1 MEKLLFLCISLVL
14 FTGKGI
20 AQNVNMQLS
29 KEELRQEMALKAP
42 HLYKK
47 YKTGKTMSYIG
58 MGLTLGGVGAVIAG
72 IYSGDNETVEEGGR
86 TTVYLSESGAAFAS
100 VGTACI
106 LAGTPL
112 WIIGST
118 KRKNAQKRY
127 FRDYSYDVPAKPS
140 PYLQLNAVRNGIG
153 LAYVF

>member
-1 MEKLLFLCISLVL
+1 MEKLLLLCISLAL

-47 YKTGKTMSYIG
+47 YKTGRAISYVG
-58 MGLTLGGVGAVIAG
+58 MGLTIGGVVAVIAG
-72 IYSGDNETVEEGGR
+72 ISSSDNETVKEGGR
-86 TTVYLSESGAAFAS
+86 TTVYLSGSGAAFAS
-100 VGTACI
+100 AGTACI

-112 WIIGST
+112 WIIGGT
-118 KRKNAQKRY
+118 KKRKSQNRY
-127 FRDYSYDVPAKPS
+127 IRDYCYEEPSKTS
-140 PYLQLNAVRNGIG
+140 PYLQLKAARNEIG